1 MKQFILKSILLAFL
15 AVSFIACED
24 SDDPIGSDSLDT
36 SVTFWSDFSGPP
48 ISVTIS
54 GYGSGTITTIG
65 SSTPDCGVSGNFTRS
80 LDPGTYSY
88 TASDGNLSW
97 NNGSFTIS
105 GNTSCTTVLL
115 TD

>member
-1 MKQFILKSILLAFL
+1 MKQFILKSILLVFL
-15 AVSFIACED
+15 AVSFSACED
-24 SDDPIGSDSLDT
+24 SEDPIDT
-36 SVTFWSDFSGPP
+36 SFDTYVTFWSDFSGPP

-54 GYGSGTITTIG
+54 GHGSGTITTIG

>member
-1 MKQFILKSILLAFL
+1 MKQFTLKFILLVFL
-15 AVSFIACED
+15 TISFIACED
-24 SDDPIGSDSLDT
+24 SEDPIDTSTTIT

-54 GYGSGTITTIG
+54 GYGSGSITAIG
-65 SSTPDCGVSGNFTRS
+65 SSAPDCGLSGNFTRT

-97 NNGSFTIS
+97 KNGSFTIS